1 MGVITHANP
10 EPAVRER
17 VPEARL
23 LIAGK
28 GSERLASFKDAP
40 PGVTFTG
47 FVDDL
52 DGPGQASK
60 SASVLLVTIWELG
73 EAGDRHRNRRME
85 KRVSGNAQ
93 LDRRMPEA
101 SPWAQLPANVSVKPT
116 KRSPL
121 TAARIDIADARAVGL
136 GFLLCS
142 IVSKRPG

>member
-1 MGVITHANP
+1 MKWLGRP
-10 EPAVRER
+10 GDG
-17 VPEARL
+17 
-23 LIAGK
+23 AGMEEKEK
-28 GSERLASFKDAP
+28 GSA
-40 PGVTFTG
+40 GVLQG
-47 FVDDL
+47 DSR
-52 DGPGQASK
+52 PGQTRTRDGTRA
-60 SASVLLVTIWELG
+60 G
-73 EAGDRHRNRRME
+73 ESGVRHRNRRME

>member
-1 MGVITHANP
+1 
-10 EPAVRER
+10 
-17 VPEARL
+17 
-23 LIAGK
+23 
-28 GSERLASFKDAP
+28 
-40 PGVTFTG
+40 
-47 FVDDL
+47 
-52 DGPGQASK
+52 
-60 SASVLLVTIWELG
+60 
-73 EAGDRHRNRRME
+73 ME